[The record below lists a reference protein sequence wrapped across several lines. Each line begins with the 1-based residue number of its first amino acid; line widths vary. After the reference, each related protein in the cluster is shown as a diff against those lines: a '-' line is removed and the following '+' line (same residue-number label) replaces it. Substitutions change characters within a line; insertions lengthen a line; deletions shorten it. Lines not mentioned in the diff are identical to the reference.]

1 VQVAKRKAEELEDF
15 GGESRETTALR
26 MLTPATD
33 GSEDTSSAKFSKME
47 TDEGTAVMKAFLDE
61 WKASVE
67 GQGDLSEEAQV
78 AELKRIA
85 EVYKQRF
92 ESSPWIKNLLKTF

>member
-1 VQVAKRKAEELEDF
+1 
-15 GGESRETTALR
+15 
-26 MLTPATD
+26 
-33 GSEDTSSAKFSKME
+33 
-47 TDEGTAVMKAFLDE
+47 
-61 WKASVE
+61 
-67 GQGDLSEEAQV
+67 LSEEAQV